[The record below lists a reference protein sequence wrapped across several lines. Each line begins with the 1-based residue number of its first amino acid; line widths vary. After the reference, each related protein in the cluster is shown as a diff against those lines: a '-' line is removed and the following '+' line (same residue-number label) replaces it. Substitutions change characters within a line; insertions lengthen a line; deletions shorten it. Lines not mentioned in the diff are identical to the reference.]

1 MTPRVRMDVMDGYD
15 YDYADKRPE
24 ESFPIKRTE
33 YRKIYLNA
41 ADGSASYEPC
51 ATESEVVYDPKTET
65 TTFTMQFTEDT
76 EISGYMKLHLN
87 VECRGY
93 DNMDLFPWVIKL
105 DKDGNYVPIRVMGA
119 PFRGAWGFLRCSH
132 RDLDPKY
139 ASDFQPVHSHEKE
152 ERMQPG
158 EIVPVDVEMYPH
170 SRFWHKGEKIQIVI
184 AGRFIKTEW
193 FHDTDMNH
201 KTDNGDGMHVIHTG
215 GQYDSYLQIPV
226 VPPKYQVGDYIYRG

>member
-1 MTPRVRMDVMDGYD
+1 
-15 YDYADKRPE
+15 
-24 ESFPIKRTE
+24 
-33 YRKIYLNA
+33 
-41 ADGSASYEPC
+41 
-51 ATESEVVYDPKTET
+51 
-65 TTFTMQFTEDT
+65 
-76 EISGYMKLHLN
+76 MKLHLN

-119 PFRGAWGFLRCSH
+119 PYRGAWGFLRCSH
-132 RDLDPKY
+132 RDLDPQF

-170 SRFWHKGEKIQIVI
+170 SRIWHKGEKLQVVV

-201 KTDNGDGMHVIHTG
+201 ASDNGDGMHVIHTG
-215 GQYDSYLQIPV
+215 GEHDSYLQIPRCSAQ
-226 VPPKYQVGDYIYRG
+226 VPGGRLYLPGLAASTAGERDRFRSPAIRGGDPPQRIAPPLP